1 MVNIKSTISF
11 DEFNAIVDKVV
22 NDCFIDNTYSP
33 ANYEISFK
41 TALLIAFA
49 PDFDMSDCN
58 DNNTLWERVNSDEAI
73 DILDDIAN
81 ENEYIFR
88 MIMETIDKAIEYR
101 IKLLTSSPMSL
112 TDIALS
118 KLIDVLTDKLE
129 KVNLPEITE
138 EDIKSVQK
146 VATNIESNDFTN
158 KLVDTLFAKGVF
170 ADKENKGDE

>member
-11 DEFNAIVDKVV
+11 DEYNAIVDKVV

-81 ENEYIFR
+81 ENEYIFK

-118 KLIDVLTDKLE
+118 KLVDVLIDKLE
-129 KVNLPEITE
+129 KVNLPEITD

-146 VATNIESNDFTN
+146 VATNIESNEFTN
-158 KLVDTLFAKGVF
+158 KLVDTLFSKGVF
-170 ADKENKGDE
+170 TDKENKGDE